1 MTDHLTPHR
10 LPIRPTLLP
19 QLLQLL
25 MREATSRCGVLLGVG
40 GAESSFYGYCGVGG
54 RFEGEVDE
62 LGFE

>member
-1 MTDHLTPHR
+1 
-10 LPIRPTLLP
+10 
-19 QLLQLL
+19 

-62 LGFE
+62 FGFE